1 MLFSINKKKLLLTH
15 QEVKKMSDD
24 KCSRLDTMPAY
35 ERQTDGQKDGRTDG
49 IPVSKDAY
57 RT

>member
-1 MLFSINKKKLLLTH
+1 MLFSINKKTIIDPPGG
-15 QEVKKMSDD
+15 EKMSDD

>member
-1 MLFSINKKKLLLTH
+1 
-15 QEVKKMSDD
+15 MSDD